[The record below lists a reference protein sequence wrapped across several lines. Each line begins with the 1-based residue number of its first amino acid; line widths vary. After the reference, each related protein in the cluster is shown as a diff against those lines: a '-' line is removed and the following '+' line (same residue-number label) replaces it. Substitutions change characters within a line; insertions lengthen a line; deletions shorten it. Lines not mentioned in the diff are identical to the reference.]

1 MKVCRAW
8 GCCTWGATTED
19 VLTDGVRSSLSSGQ
33 ATQPCRNR
41 VWKSALRPQRA
52 PWAGCLLGG
61 GSGCEGM
68 WAAGTARQGASG
80 NSHQA
85 LARSVIL
92 LFSDKKPKIPR
103 SRGRNDRHRSWL
115 VGRVELESRPSDTQ
129 AWKFSL
135 GPWSVVK
142 TKKRVLGFALVWRRA
157 RVSGLAGPLPA
168 GSCAGQDSGSPC
180 RDPGLPGST
189 SVPVATALA
198 TEGAAG
204 LALQSEA
211 ALCPPGVLCKG
222 RLGDSSPETQA
233 RG

>member
-1 MKVCRAW
+1 M
-8 GCCTWGATTED
+8 
-19 VLTDGVRSSLSSGQ
+19 
-33 ATQPCRNR
+33 
-41 VWKSALRPQRA
+41 
-52 PWAGCLLGG
+52 
-61 GSGCEGM
+61 
-68 WAAGTARQGASG
+68 
-80 NSHQA
+80 
-85 LARSVIL
+85 
-92 LFSDKKPKIPR
+92 
-103 SRGRNDRHRSWL
+103 
-115 VGRVELESRPSDTQ
+115 GRVELESRPSDTQ

-168 GSCAGQDSGSPC
+168 GSCAGQESGSPC

-189 SVPVATALA
+189 SVPLATALD